1 MDWSRS
7 MRRRIAAGAA
17 ATAALVAGIG
27 IAPGVANS
35 ASAPASAAPVS
46 AAPVSAVTVDVGLYN
61 VYLGANLRPLFGATS
76 VPELIERSA
85 AIYAEMERTDFPQRA
100 EAIADLIAR
109 ERPDVLGLNEV
120 ALWQTAPW
128 TFVQTPAGP
137 LPVATGPYT
146 TTYDF
151 EQILL
156 DALAAEGEP
165 YTVVAKN
172 TNFTSATIPIAVPI
186 SPTLAGRFTDH
197 DLILVR
203 TAALKHMSVSN
214 PRSFNFSTA
223 SSFSINLLGTNVVVE
238 RGWSTVDITQRGR
251 TFRFANTHLEAFGNT
266 PLQDEWRNLQAAEL
280 VADLETS
287 PYPVVLV
294 GDINSRPTLCQDFR
308 QPPQFGDQ
316 NVVAYG
322 LLEDA
327 GLREVW
333 PLVHRK
339 DPCGPAGWTSGQ
351 DDSLLAPSELDH
363 RIDVIFISDEFTALR
378 AETIGEE
385 ERDRTEPS
393 GFWPSDHAG
402 SVAKIRL
409 DART

>member
-1 MDWSRS
+1 MKRTQRWRVAVGGVS
-7 MRRRIAAGAA
+7 AAV
-17 ATAALVAGIG
+17 LVAGFG
-27 IAPGVANS
+27 VAPGVAS
-35 ASAPASAAPVS
+35 GAPR
-46 AAPVSAVTVDVGLYN
+46 PVSAVTMDVGFYN
-61 VYLGANLRPLFGATS
+61 VYLGADLNPLFGATS
-76 VPELIERSA
+76 LPDLISRAS
-85 AIYAEMERTDFPQRA
+85 AIYAEVERTDFPQRA
-100 EAIADLIAR
+100 EAIAELLADDAP
-109 ERPDVLGLNEV
+109 EVLGLNEV
-120 ALWQTAPW
+120 ALWETAPW
-128 TFVQTPAGP
+128 TLVQTPSGP

-146 TTYDF
+146 PTFDF

-165 YTVVAKN
+165 YTVVASN
-172 TNFTSATIPIAVPI
+172 SNFTSATIPIAIPI
-186 SPTLAGRFTDH
+186 SPTLAARFTDH

-203 TAALKHMSVSN
+203 DDALKHLTVSN
-214 PRSFNFSTA
+214 ARSFNYTDE
-223 SSFSINLLGTNVVVE
+223 SSFSVNLLGLDVLVK

-251 TFRFANTHLEAFGNT
+251 TFRFVNTHLEAFGST

-287 PYPVVLV
+287 PYPVVVV
-294 GDINSRPTLCQDFR
+294 GDINARPTLCQDFR
-308 QPPQFGDQ
+308 QPPQFQDQ

-327 GLREVW
+327 GLQEVW
-333 PLVHRK
+333 PLVYER

-351 DDSLLAPSELDH
+351 DDSLLAPSTLDH
-363 RIDVIFISDEFTALR
+363 RIDVVFVSEEFSALQ

-385 ERDRTEPS
+385 PDDRTEPD

-402 SVAKIRL
+402 SLAKIRL

>member
-1 MDWSRS
+1 
-7 MRRRIAAGAA
+7 MRWRVAAGAA
-17 ATAALVAGIG
+17 ATTALLAGIG
-27 IAPGVANS
+27 IAPGVAS
-35 ASAPASAAPVS
+35 SAP
-46 AAPVSAVTVDVGLYN
+46 APVSAVTTDVGVYN

-76 VPELIERSA
+76 VPDLIERAA
-85 AIYAEMERTDFPQRA
+85 AIYADMERTDFPQRA
-100 EAIADLIAR
+100 EAIAELIAE

-120 ALWQTAPW
+120 ALWETAPW
-128 TFVQTPAGP
+128 TLVQTPTGP
-137 LPVATGPYT
+137 LPVVTGPYT
-146 TTYDF
+146 TTFDF

-156 DALAAEGEP
+156 DALAAAGEP
-165 YTVVAKN
+165 YTVVATN
-172 TNFTSATIPIAVPI
+172 TNFTSATIPIAIPI

-203 TAALKHMSVSN
+203 TEALKHMSVSN
-214 PRSFNFSTA
+214 ARSFNFSTD
-223 SSFSINLLGTNVVVE
+223 SSFSVNLLGLDVVVQ

-280 VADLETS
+280 VADLEAS
-287 PYPVVLV
+287 PHPVVLV
-294 GDINSRPTLCQDFR
+294 GDINSRPTLCQDVR
-308 QPPQFGDQ
+308 QPPQFADQ

-322 LLEDA
+322 LLEDF

-333 PLVHRK
+333 PVVYPK
-339 DPCGPAGWTSGQ
+339 EPCGPAGWTSGQ
-351 DDSLLAPSELDH
+351 DGSLLAPSELDH
-363 RIDVIFISDEFTALR
+363 RIDVVFLSEEFNALQ

-385 ERDRTEPS
+385 DRDRTEPS

-409 DART
+409 DDRT

>member
-1 MDWSRS
+1 MNRSRLT
-7 MRRRIAAGAA
+7 RWRVAAGAA
-17 ATAALVAGIG
+17 ATAVVVAGLG
-27 IAPGVANS
+27 VAPGA
-35 ASAPASAAPVS
+35 ATGAP
-46 AAPVSAVTVDVGLYN
+46 APVSAVTTDVGVYN

-76 VPELIERSA
+76 IPDLIQRA
-85 AIYAEMERTDFPQRA
+85 GTIYAEMERTDFPQRA
-100 EAIADLIAR
+100 QAIAELIAE

-120 ALWQTAPW
+120 ALWETAPW
-128 TFVQTPAGP
+128 TFIQTPDGP
-137 LPVATGPYT
+137 IPVVTGPYT
-146 TTYDF
+146 TTFDF

-156 DALAAEGEP
+156 DALAAAGEP

-172 TNFTSATIPIAVPI
+172 RNFSSSAIPIAIPI
-186 SPTLAGRFTDH
+186 SPTQAGRFTDH

-203 TAALKHMSVSN
+203 TESLKHMSVSN
-214 PRSFNFSTA
+214 ARSFNFSTE
-223 SSFSINLLGTNVVVE
+223 SSFSVNLLGLDIVVQ
-238 RGWSTVDITQRGR
+238 RGWSTVDITKRGR
-251 TFRFANTHLEAFGNT
+251 TFRFVNTHLEAFGNT

-280 VADLETS
+280 VADLEAS
-287 PYPVVLV
+287 PHPIVLV
-294 GDINSRPTLCQDFR
+294 GDINARPTMCQDFR

-322 LLEDA
+322 ALEDA

-333 PLVHRK
+333 PVVYPK
-339 DPCGPAGWTSGQ
+339 DPCGPDGWTSGQ
-351 DDSLLAPSELDH
+351 DGSLLAPSELDH
-363 RIDVIFISDEFTALR
+363 RIDVVFLSEEFSALQ

-385 ERDRTEPS
+385 LDDRTEPS

>member
-1 MDWSRS
+1 MDMSRAK
-7 MRRRIAAGAA
+7 RWRIAVSGL
-17 ATAALVAGIG
+17 ATAVLVTGLGVAPG
-27 IAPGVANS
+27 IATEP
-35 ASAPASAAPVS
+35 PKPTPR
-46 AAPVSAVTVDVGLYN
+46 PVSAVTMDVGIYN
-61 VYLGANLRPLFGATS
+61 VYLGANLRPLFGAGS
-76 VPELIERSA
+76 VQELIERAS
-85 AIYAEMERTDFPQRA
+85 AIYAEMERTDFPERA
-100 EAIADLIAR
+100 EAIAKLIAK

-120 ALWQTAPW
+120 ALWETAPW
-128 TFVQTPAGP
+128 TFVQTPDGP

-146 TTYDF
+146 ATYDF

-172 TNFTSATIPIAVPI
+172 ANFTSAAIPIAIPI
-186 SPTLAGRFTDH
+186 SPTEAARFTDH

-203 TAALKHMSVSN
+203 TASLKHMSVSN
-214 PRSFNFSTA
+214 PRSLNFSA
-223 SSFSINLLGTNVVVE
+223 DSSFAINLLGLDVVVD

-280 VADLETS
+280 VADLEAS

-294 GDINSRPTLCQDFR
+294 GDINSRPTMCQDFR
-308 QPPQFGDQ
+308 QPPQFQDQ

-322 LLEDA
+322 LFEDA

-333 PLVHRK
+333 PLVHRR
-339 DPCGPAGWTSGQ
+339 DPCGPASWTSGQ
-351 DDSLLAPSELDH
+351 DDSLLAPSTLDH
-363 RIDVIFISDEFTALR
+363 RIDVVFVSEEFSALQ
-378 AETIGEE
+378 AETIGEQ
-385 ERDRTEPS
+385 ERDRTKPS

-409 DART
+409 NART

>member
-1 MDWSRS
+1 MKRTQRWRVAVGGVS
-7 MRRRIAAGAA
+7 AAV
-17 ATAALVAGIG
+17 LVAGFG
-27 IAPGVANS
+27 VAPGVAS
-35 ASAPASAAPVS
+35 GAPR
-46 AAPVSAVTVDVGLYN
+46 PVSAVTMDVGFYN
-61 VYLGANLRPLFGATS
+61 VYLGADLNPLFGATS
-76 VPELIERSA
+76 LPDLISRAS
-85 AIYAEMERTDFPQRA
+85 AIYAEVERTDFPQRA
-100 EAIADLIAR
+100 EAIAELLADDA
-109 ERPDVLGLNEV
+109 PDVLGLNEV
-120 ALWQTAPW
+120 ALWETAPW
-128 TFVQTPAGP
+128 ALVQTPSGP

-146 TTYDF
+146 PTFDF

-165 YTVVAKN
+165 YTVVASN
-172 TNFTSATIPIAVPI
+172 SNFTSATIPIAIPI
-186 SPTLAGRFTDH
+186 SPTLAARFTDH

-203 TAALKHMSVSN
+203 DDALKHLTVSN
-214 PRSFNFSTA
+214 ARSFNYTDE
-223 SSFSINLLGTNVVVE
+223 SSFSVNLLGLDVLVK

-251 TFRFANTHLEAFGNT
+251 TFRFVNTHLEAFGST

-287 PYPVVLV
+287 PYPVVVV
-294 GDINSRPTLCQDFR
+294 GDINARPTLCQDFR
-308 QPPQFGDQ
+308 QPPQFQDQ

-327 GLREVW
+327 GLQEVW
-333 PLVHRK
+333 PLVYER

-351 DDSLLAPSELDH
+351 DDSLLAPSTLDH
-363 RIDVIFISDEFTALR
+363 RIDVVFVSEEFSALQ

-385 ERDRTEPS
+385 PDDRTEPD

-402 SVAKIRL
+402 SLAKIRL

>member
-1 MDWSRS
+1 
-7 MRRRIAAGAA
+7 MRRRVAAA

-27 IAPGVANS
+27 TAPGVAS
-35 ASAPASAAPVS
+35 GSPVPAPA
-46 AAPVSAVTVDVGLYN
+46 VTADVGVYN
-61 VYLGANLRPLFGATS
+61 LYLGANLRPLFGATS
-76 VPELIERSA
+76 VPDLIERAA
-85 AIYAEMERTDFPQRA
+85 AIYADMERTDFPQRA
-100 EAIADLIAR
+100 EAIAELIAE

-120 ALWQTAPW
+120 ALWETAPW
-128 TFVQTPAGP
+128 TFVQTPTGP
-137 LPVATGPYT
+137 LPVVTGPYT
-146 TTYDF
+146 TTFEF

-156 DALAAEGEP
+156 DALAAAGEP

-172 TNFTSATIPIAVPI
+172 TNFTSAAIPIAIPI
-186 SPTLAGRFTDH
+186 SPTQAGRFTDH

-203 TAALKHMSVSN
+203 TAALEHMSVSN
-214 PRSFNFSTA
+214 ARSFNFSA
-223 SSFSINLLGTNVVVE
+223 DASFSVNLLGLDVVVE

-280 VADLETS
+280 AADLEAS

-294 GDINSRPTLCQDFR
+294 GDINSRPTLCRDVR
-308 QPPQFGDQ
+308 QPPQLADQ

-322 LLEDA
+322 VLEDT

-333 PLVHRK
+333 PLVHRRE
-339 DPCGPAGWTSGQ
+339 PCGPAGWTSGQ
-351 DDSLLAPSELDH
+351 DDSLLAPSTLDH
-363 RIDVIFISDEFTALR
+363 RIDVVFLSDEFTALQ
-378 AETIGEE
+378 AETLGEE
-385 ERDRTEPS
+385 PGDRTEPS